1 MALEI
6 TVDGE
11 TLTVEPTDNLL
22 QACLSAGRDI
32 PYFCWHPSLGSV
44 GACRQCAVKLHR
56 DAADSAGRIVMACMT
71 RPEPGMIVS
80 IADPEAVTAR
90 DAVVEFV
97 LANHPHDCPVCEVG
111 GECHLQD
118 MTALT
123 GHHSRR
129 MSFPKRTHRNQ
140 DLGPFIRHEMN
151 RCIGCYRCVR
161 FYQDYAGGTDFGVF
175 GTAKNVFFGR
185 AEDGALESPFA
196 GNLVEVCPTGVFV
209 DKPFSAK
216 FRRKWDMRSTPSICP
231 HCAAGCNITVHERDG
246 VFRRVVNRHNPSLNG
261 YFLCDRGR
269 FGAGFLESPK
279 RLLTSRD
286 RYGKPVAREAAA
298 AHLAKLLAKEL
309 LIGVGSPRASLES
322 NFALRRLVG
331 RENFYA
337 GVSRH
342 DAEIARAAIAAMAA
356 VPIATLADAEQA
368 DAALIL
374 GPDPERI
381 APRLGLALRQA
392 AGMPP
397 AGLLEARDIPAWH
410 AAAARTAA
418 GGARNP
424 FIVVSPEVTA
434 LDDAASHVLVKTPDK
449 IAKFA
454 NAIAKCLDG
463 FESPSQVREIADL
476 LQSSASP
483 VIVAGGSAAIITAA
497 ARLAANLNAR
507 GIRASLSPLLPAA
520 NSTGL
525 ACLDAPPFAA
535 CETREGN
542 FLLLET
548 DIIHAEINEIIGS
561 AASLTCLDHIETAT
575 SGNADLAIAVAS
587 FADSDGTFINLEGRV
602 QSFYKSVCRAAPLP
616 AAWELLRDAAIA
628 AGRLPAD
635 AWPNR
640 AALLRDIADEFS
652 SLAPCAAPS
661 ATEAKPPTLPHR
673 YSGRTAAHAH
683 LDVREPHPPTNPDS
697 PYGTTMEGAPQPGPA
712 PLVWFPGWN
721 SNQAVQKLPQ
731 AAPDTFLFATKTPAV
746 FTLPPQPWS
755 YEAGD
760 DAEEMSALSPAIIAR
775 RQRQ

>member
-11 TLTVEPTDNLL
+11 LLTVQPADNLL

-56 DAADSAGRIVMACMT
+56 DATDTTGRIVMACMT
-71 RPEPGMIVS
+71 RPEPGMIIS

-97 LANHPHDCPVCEVG
+97 LTNHPHDCPVCEVG

-123 GHHSRR
+123 GHHNRR
-129 MSFPKRTHRNQ
+129 TNFPKRTHRNQ

-161 FYQDYAGGTDFGVF
+161 FYQDYAGGSDFGVF
-175 GTAKNVFFGR
+175 GTAKNIFFGR
-185 AEDGALESPFA
+185 AEDGALENPFA

-231 HCAAGCNITVHERDG
+231 HCATGCNITVQERDG
-246 VFRRVVNRHNPSLNG
+246 MFRRVVNRHNPSLNG

-269 FGAGFLESPK
+269 FGAGFLESPN
-279 RLLTSRD
+279 RMLTSRD

-298 AHLAKLLAKEL
+298 AHLTKLLAKDRV
-309 LIGVGSPRASLES
+309 IGVGSPRASLES
-322 NFALRRLVG
+322 NFALRQVVG
-331 RENFYA
+331 PENFYA
-337 GVSRH
+337 GISRH
-342 DAEIARAAIAAMAA
+342 DSEIAQAGIAAMAA

-368 DAALIL
+368 DAVLIL
-374 GPDPERI
+374 GPDPQKL

-392 AGMPP
+392 AQTPP
-397 AGLLEARDIPAWH
+397 AALLEARDIPAWH

-418 GGARNP
+418 GATQHP
-424 FIVVSPEVTA
+424 FIVVSPDPTA
-434 LDDAASHVLVKTPDK
+434 LDAAASHILTKTPDN

-454 NAIAKCLDG
+454 AALAMCLDG
-463 FESPSQVREIADL
+463 FDSPSEVRQIASL
-476 LQSSASP
+476 LQSAARP

-497 ARLAANLNAR
+497 ARLAATLNAR
-507 GIRASLSPLLPAA
+507 LTPLLPAA

-525 ACLDAPPFAA
+525 ACLGAPPFAA
-535 CETREGN
+535 CDTREGN

-548 DIIHAEINEIIGS
+548 DIIHTEINDIIGT

-575 SGNADLAIAVAS
+575 TGNADIAIAVAS
-587 FADSDGTFINLEGRV
+587 FADADGTLINLEGRV
-602 QSFYKSVCRAAPLP
+602 QTYYKSVFRAPALP
-616 AAWELLRDAAIA
+616 PAWELLRDAGIA
-628 AGRLPAD
+628 AGRLAPD
-635 AWPNR
+635 AWPTR
-640 AALLRDIADEFS
+640 AALLATIAAEFPT
-652 SLAPCAAPS
+652 LAPCAHSPETA
-661 ATEAKPPTLPHR
+661 AKPPSLPHR

-683 LDVREPHPPTNPDS
+683 INVREPTPPTHPDS
-697 PYGTTMEGAPQPGPA
+697 PFTTTMEGAPQPGPT
-712 PLVWFPGWN
+712 PLVWSPGWN

-731 AAPDTFLFATKTPAV
+731 TEPDMFLFTAKTPAI
-746 FTLPPQPWS
+746 TNLPPPPWS
-755 YEAGD
+755 YDPGTD
-760 DAEEMSALSPAIIAR
+760 SEEMSALSPAIIAR